1 MDNGRMP
8 MIVQSVNVPK
18 DPTTPA
24 DASPLRLVPA
34 VGAVEV
40 GLSGLHGDDIRAR
53 DYAALFV
60 DDPDEH
66 HLAHALYAYPTA
78 HHAFWR
84 TVRAQARVTSFDEGD
99 APLPAGLFDE
109 HLALDGIQES
119 QLWLGDALRFPGC
132 ELVVTA
138 PRLPDARFNET
149 LGFPKAAKMV
159 AESRWC
165 GFWLA
170 VRVPGRIAA
179 GDRFEVVPGVRA
191 TGLVE
196 MFRERTEGR
205 RH

>member
-1 MDNGRMP
+1 MA
-8 MIVQSVNVPK
+8 MIVQSVNVPRGPVRGEG
-18 DPTTPA
+18 D
-24 DASPLRLVPA
+24 SPLRLVPA
-34 VGAVEV
+34 EGPVEV
-40 GLSGLHGDDIRAR
+40 GLSGMHGDDIRAR

-84 TVRAQARVTSFDEGD
+84 TVRAQARVTSFDALD
-99 APLPAGLFDE
+99 VPLPAGSFDE
-109 HLALDGIQES
+109 HLALAGIQES
-119 QLWLGDALRFPGC
+119 ELWLGDALRFPAC

-138 PRLPDARFNET
+138 PRLPDARFNAT
-149 LGFPKAAKMV
+149 LGFAKAAKMV

-179 GDRFEVVPGVRA
+179 GEPFEVVPGARA

-196 MFRERTEGR
+196 IFRERTEGR
-205 RH
+205 RY

>member
-1 MDNGRMP
+1 MAL
-8 MIVQSVNVPK
+8 IVQSVNAPRG
-18 DPTTPA
+18 PA
-24 DASPLRLVPA
+24 EPAGDSPLRLVAAAGP
-34 VGAVEV
+34 VEV
-40 GLSGLHGDDIRAR
+40 GLAGMHGDDIRAR
-53 DYAALFV
+53 DYAALFL

-66 HLAHALYAYPTA
+66 HLSHALYAYPTA

-84 TVRAQARVTSFDEGD
+84 TVRAQARVTSFDAVD
-99 APLPAGLFDE
+99 DPLPAGLFDE

-119 QLWLGDALRFPGC
+119 QLWLGDALRFPHC

-170 VRVPGRIAA
+170 VRSPGRIAR
-179 GDRFEVVPGVRA
+179 GEPFVVVPGPRA

-205 RH
+205 RY

>member
-1 MDNGRMP
+1 MAL
-8 MIVQSVNVPK
+8 IVHSVNVPR
-18 DPTTPA
+18 DPA
-24 DASPLRLVPA
+24 AAAGASPLRLVAATGP
-34 VGAVEV
+34 VEV
-40 GLSGLHGDDIRAR
+40 GLSGMHGDHIRER
-53 DYAALFV
+53 DHAALFV
-60 DDPDEH
+60 DDPQEH

-78 HHAFWR
+78 HHGFWR
-84 TVRAQARVTSFDEGD
+84 TVRAQARVTPFDEVD
-99 APLPAGLFDE
+99 APLPAGIFDE
-109 HLALDGIQES
+109 HLALDGIEES
-119 QLWLGDALRFPGC
+119 QLWLGDALRFPAC

-179 GDRFEVVPGVRA
+179 GDRFEVVPGGRA

-196 MFRERTEGR
+196 MFRERLKSGSGLKT
-205 RH
+205 